1 MVTATGLAG
10 QAFYFP
16 IINRSL
22 LDIARPHSR
31 KETLVD
37 GRERLGNDNWRSDQR
52 VVQSDMPD
60 ATEPEARPLDK
71 RHPWRDRWHEI
82 VFEAD
87 TPAGK
92 AFDVALLVTILASVV
107 VVILSTMTVASE
119 APYRGWFL
127 ALEWGFTALFTAE
140 YILRLLIVRKP
151 LRYASS
157 FFGIIDLL
165 AILPAFIGLIIP
177 GGERLLVVRT
187 LRLLRIFRIFKLTR
201 YLSEGMALRRAIY
214 TSRHKIAVF
223 LVTVLI
229 VVLIASAIMHIVE
242 GNAGNEPFNSMPTAM
257 YWSIITMTTVGYG
270 DIIPTTSIGKA
281 TTAALVLV
289 GYSLIIVPTGIL
301 GAEIAGSR
309 SQRATSTQ
317 ACPSCMLEGH
327 DIDAVYCKRC
337 GERLNPDEDAPG

>member
-1 MVTATGLAG
+1 MRDRHEPL
-10 QAFYFP
+10 
-16 IINRSL
+16 
-22 LDIARPHSR
+22 
-31 KETLVD
+31 
-37 GRERLGNDNWRSDQR
+37 DQR
-52 VVQSDMPD
+52 
-60 ATEPEARPLDK
+60 PETQPS
-71 RHPWRDRWHEI
+71 WRDRWHEI
-82 VFEAD
+82 IFEAD

-107 VVILSTMTVASE
+107 VVVLSTMTTASQP
-119 APYRGWFL
+119 PYRGWFL
-127 ALEWGFTALFTAE
+127 ALEWGLTALFTAE
-140 YILRLLIVRKP
+140 YILRLLVVRRP
-151 LRYASS
+151 LRYAFS

-165 AILPAFIGLIIP
+165 AILPAFIGLIVP

-229 VVLIASAIMHIVE
+229 VVLIASAIMHVVE
-242 GNAGNEPFNSMPTAM
+242 GNAGNDPFNSMPTAM

-270 DIIPTTSIGKA
+270 DIIPITSIGKA

-301 GAEIAGSR
+301 GAEIVGTR
-309 SQRATSTQ
+309 SLRTTSTQ

-327 DIDAVYCKRC
+327 DADAIHCKRC
-337 GERLNPDEDAPG
+337 GELLNPTGTPNA